1 MIHEEGAS
9 FILKKFSDI
18 SISDGTSMKV
28 WGIWQT
34 NLIAVGLT
42 LDVFAYCLYKGA
54 MVSEIR
60 KKELLK
66 MVLLFTAFQTGMLVI
81 GNAFTWIPA
90 IHSSF
95 AHAGR
100 IWKLVAVVVFFCLG
114 VMMILKSLKP
124 RKIEEQKEDTYNYHV
139 IAVWALITSID
150 ALLAGIGFGF
160 LGLKLIGA
168 AVIVTIITAAGA
180 FVGFICGYRL
190 GCGPMNRFVTVGGCL
205 VLIGGV
211 DLLLDYLAVI

>member
-1 MIHEEGAS
+1 
-9 FILKKFSDI
+9 
-18 SISDGTSMKV
+18 MKV

-114 VMMILKSLKP
+114 V
-124 RKIEEQKEDTYNYHV
+124 RR
-139 IAVWALITSID
+139 
-150 ALLAGIGFGF
+150 LLS
-160 LGLKLIGA
+160 
-168 AVIVTIITAAGA
+168 
-180 FVGFICGYRL
+180 
-190 GCGPMNRFVTVGGCL
+190 
-205 VLIGGV
+205 
-211 DLLLDYLAVI
+211 

>member
-1 MIHEEGAS
+1 MQRHFVSWRSLLIHEEGSS

-66 MVLLFTAFQTGMLVI
+66 KHILTISELLV
-81 GNAFTWIPA
+81 
-90 IHSSF
+90 
-95 AHAGR
+95 
-100 IWKLVAVVVFFCLG
+100 KL
-114 VMMILKSLKP
+114 
-124 RKIEEQKEDTYNYHV
+124 
-139 IAVWALITSID
+139 
-150 ALLAGIGFGF
+150 
-160 LGLKLIGA
+160 
-168 AVIVTIITAAGA
+168 
-180 FVGFICGYRL
+180 
-190 GCGPMNRFVTVGGCL
+190 
-205 VLIGGV
+205 
-211 DLLLDYLAVI
+211 